1 MSTVQSGFLLQTLMD
16 SERVEEAVQLA
27 EHSGA
32 IGMSQEQYHQL
43 CRTLHQRAG
52 FIKLVQGFYYQA
64 QEYFIKG
71 AVDVREVNSCI
82 FLFQHN
88 FFMLFI
94 IWA

>member
-1 MSTVQSGFLLQTLMD
+1 MD

-52 FIKLVQGFYYQA
+52 FIKLVQGFYHQA

-71 AVDVREVNSCI
+71 AVDVREVIKFPSLNVYSCI
-82 FLFQHN
+82 FFFQCILLTLFA
-88 FFMLFI
+88 I
-94 IWA
+94 